1 MNKPRLV
8 YSKFFFNGCDFI
20 FQHRL
25 LLLCLLLLARFALE
39 ATSGVWFGDFWEHS
53 AVVNEF
59 MARPFD
65 PKHPQ
70 LKVEATHAFLNPYG
84 LSVAAMALLF
94 KTDAITALASFGIVN
109 FVVLSLGLR
118 GFIATLDPHN
128 QNGITFYALILALLL
143 WGQEAWLFSGFYNIK
158 ILNGVLPYPS
168 TLALG
173 LSLICLTL
181 HFKLLQLTRTH
192 AQQSNHSIVFTSVAI
207 ALIAAIVLLIHPL
220 TALFLWVGLA
230 SQIAAHQPKQILK
243 WLHLALIIASSI
255 IIATCWPYFSIMQ
268 LMLGAGAAYH
278 PSNASMYLNVLQGIW
293 PILVCLPLILWQA
306 NLTRNRGLL
315 LTMLGMLVLY
325 GLGYYSSQ
333 YSFGRGITFV
343 LLFANILIAQTLIKV
358 EGWSFLRSQHTLKI
372 ATALALC
379 VTCSLWAY
387 QSKDRILT
395 VANSLYL
402 GRTVSSEISYKH
414 LNFLKKYVARDE
426 TVLTDIDSS
435 WLLPTLSGKAIA
447 TAHPLA
453 FVSDWYQRKID
464 LLDFFAANTSQ
475 EKRRAIAKQYQ
486 PQYLLLNKS
495 KISHWKEILNQF
507 NESDNQGTI
516 LFENADFILLRL
528 NPLT

>member
-1 MNKPRLV
+1 MNKSQLV
-8 YSKFFFNGCDFI
+8 YSKFFLNGCDFV

-94 KTDAITALASFGIVN
+94 KTDAITALASFGVVN

-128 QNGITFYALILALLL
+128 QNGITFYTLILALLL

-173 LSLICLTL
+173 LSLISLTF
-181 HFKLLQLTRTH
+181 HFKLLQLTHTR
-192 AQQSNHSIVFTSVAI
+192 AQQSNHSIVFTSVAM

-230 SQIAAHQPKQILK
+230 SQLAAYQPKKILK
-243 WLHLALIIASSI
+243 WLHLALIIGSSI
-255 IIATCWPYFSIMQ
+255 VVATCWPYFSIMQ

-293 PILVCLPLILWQA
+293 PILICLPLILWQVSLPRSRA
-306 NLTRNRGLL
+306 LL
-315 LTMLGMLVLY
+315 FTMLGMLILY
-325 GLGYYSSQ
+325 GWGYYTSQ

-343 LLFANILIAQTLIKV
+343 LLFANILIALALIKV
-358 EGWSFLRSQHTLKI
+358 EGWSLVQRHHAIKI

-379 VTCSLWAY
+379 VTGSLWAY

-402 GRTVSSEISYKH
+402 GRTVSSEISYRH
-414 LNFLKKYVARDE
+414 LNFLKKYVARDDI
-426 TVLTDIDSS
+426 VLTDIDSS
-435 WLLPTLSGKAIA
+435 WLLPTLSGKAVA

-464 LLDFFAANTSQ
+464 VIDFFSANTLQ
-475 EKRRAIAKQYQ
+475 EKRIAIAKQYQ

-495 KISHWKEILNQF
+495 KVSHWKEILNQF
-507 NESDNQGTI
+507 DGSGSQGAI
-516 LFENADFILLRL
+516 LFENPDFILLHL
-528 NPLT
+528 NTLI